1 MDNLARKDDIL
12 ENNNVL
18 SRDDSKSN
26 ILYINPHQKRIEE
39 IRKTIDALLD
49 IRLSLSIS
57 KLGGNTISISK
68 LNEILNEQKEKEKD
82 ELVSKEIDELF
93 KDIIPITKDPITKDD
108 AISKV
113 DKEIEKQT
121 LSLEEL
127 ENEMKS
133 SYKESEGNDKGIAR
147 TLNNGHFKKENDNK
161 E

>member
-1 MDNLARKDDIL
+1 MDNVARKDDIL

-26 ILYINPHQKRIEE
+26 ILYINPHQKRKEE
-39 IRKTIDALLD
+39 IRKTINALLD

-57 KLGGNTISISK
+57 KLDGNTISISK

-93 KDIIPITKDPITKDD
+93 KDIIPITKDA
-108 AISKV
+108 AISMV

-133 SYKESEGNDKGIAR
+133 NYKESDGNDKGIAR

>member
-12 ENNNVL
+12 ENNNLL

-26 ILYINPHQKRIEE
+26 ILYINPHQKRIVE

-93 KDIIPITKDPITKDD
+93 KDIIPITKDA
-108 AISKV
+108 AISMV

-127 ENEMKS
+127 EKEMKS

-161 E
+161 EQ

>member
-18 SRDDSKSN
+18 SRDDNKSN

-57 KLGGNTISISK
+57 KLDGNTISISK

-93 KDIIPITKDPITKDD
+93 KDIIPITKDA
-108 AISKV
+108 AISMV

-133 SYKESEGNDKGIAR
+133 NYKESDGNDKGIAR